1 MKQVRVVV
9 TGRVQ
14 GVWFRAWV
22 IEEAKKRGL
31 RGWVRN
37 RQDGS
42 VEALFAGNS
51 GKVDEMLAA
60 CRHGPRMA
68 QVKDVKIHDAGG
80 DPAPEGF
87 DQRPDA

>member
-14 GVWFRAWV
+14 GVWFRAWTV
-22 IEEAKKRGL
+22 EEARKRAL

-37 RQDGS
+37 RRDGS
-42 VEALFAGNS
+42 VEALFAGDP
-51 GKVDEMLAA
+51 GAVDAMLAV
-60 CRHGPRMA
+60 CRKGPPMA
-68 QVKDVKIHDAGG
+68 HVKDLKIHDAVGE
-80 DPAPEGF
+80 PMPEDF